1 MASEEDSM
9 HDLARLGMGR
19 RKKKKKKKPE
29 DTAVLMKVHHKR
41 ESMVE

>member
-19 RKKKKKKKPE
+19 RKKKKKKPE